1 MALCGNK
8 DNINSSG
15 TVTVNYANLTVTG
28 TGTTF
33 GAAGAGHTEARVGD
47 VIRFGQAFGG
57 RDGYSGD
64 AVIVSIASTLECTID
79 GTSGL
84 SGAEIFNSAYQ
95 VNQCPKFHTKD
106 AAANQRSASDAKRGV
121 LYTGVTTAAVAIGAT
136 IIQVSGSPQSDSAA
150 NDHVVVRHGIDGREQ
165 MGKVYAVASEKITL
179 VNAVPRTTFHYRIRP
194 GIGILG
200 VGTRVVEVEE
210 AIINGIAHPL
220 TDIVPGD
227 QFAHGVNRIGI
238 GTVVI
243 PQVIGAEPFAQLTLD
258 AAGLTQAIVKV
269 PVFGSPAEVRR
280 GIANG
285 STVKIRSRET
295 VGSVETQVVGVS
307 TSGSQASQ
315 TTQFE
320 TGVGWVGGSTY
331 NDSAGNMRV
340 KKEILVAMS
349 GIQTGNLPI
358 YDGNPFA

>member
-1 MALCGNK
+1 MALWGNK

-95 VNQCPKFHTKD
+95 INQCPKFHTKD
-106 AAANQRSASDAKRGV
+106 AAANQRSASDATKGV

-136 IIQVSGSPQSDSAA
+136 IIQVSGSPQLSAAA
-150 NDHVVVRHGIDGREQ
+150 NDHVVVKHGTDGREQ

-179 VNAVPRTTFHYRIRP
+179 VNPVPRTTFHYRIRP

-243 PQVIGAEPFAQLTLD
+243 PQVIGAEPFAQLTLVG
-258 AAGLTQAIVKV
+258 AGLTQAIVKV
-269 PVFGSPAEVRR
+269 PVFGSPTEIRR
-280 GIANG
+280 GIADD
-285 STVKIRSRET
+285 STVIVKGRET
-295 VGSVETQVVGVS
+295 VGTVETQVVGVS
-307 TSGSQASQ
+307 TAGSRAAQS
-315 TTQFE
+315 TQFE
-320 TGVGWVGGSTY
+320 TGVGWVGVTTYTDSTGS
-331 NDSAGNMRV
+331 MRV

-349 GIQTGNLPI
+349 GIQTGNAPA
-358 YDGNPFA
+358 YDGNPFV

>member
-1 MALCGNK
+1 MALWGNK
-8 DNINSSG
+8 DNITSSG
-15 TVTVNYANLTVTG
+15 TVTVNYADLTVTG

-33 GAAGAGHTEARVGD
+33 GTAGNASVGD

-95 VNQCPKFHTKD
+95 VNQCPKSHTKD
-106 AAANQRSASDAKRGV
+106 AAANQRSASDATRGI
-121 LYTGVTTAAVAIGAT
+121 LYTGVTTASVAIGAT
-136 IIQVSGSPQSDSAA
+136 IIQVSGSPQLSVAA
-150 NDHVVVRHGIDGREQ
+150 GDHVIVKHGQHNREQ
-165 MGKVYAVASEKITL
+165 MGKVYSASAGIITL
-179 VNAVPRTTFHYRIRP
+179 QNATPRTTFHYRIRP
-194 GIGILG
+194 G
-200 VGTRVVEVEE
+200 VGNYAVGADTIELEE
-210 AIINGIAHPL
+210 AINVNLRHVL
-220 TDIVPGD
+220 TDITVGD
-227 QFAHGVNRIGI
+227 TFHHGTNSIGI

-243 PQVIGAEPFAQLTLD
+243 NEAVEPNRAVITLD
-258 AAGLTQAIVKV
+258 TGLTQEIIKI
-269 PVFGSPAEVRR
+269 PVFGSPAQVRR

-285 STVKIRSRET
+285 STVIVRGKET
-295 VGSVETQVVGVS
+295 VGSVETQVVGVGTAGQRLS
-307 TSGSQASQ
+307 V

-320 TGVGWVGGSTY
+320 TGVGWVGVSTY

-358 YDGNPFA
+358 YDANPFA

>member
-1 MALCGNK
+1 MALWGNK

-64 AVIVSIASTLECTID
+64 AVIVSIASTIECTID

-150 NDHVVVRHGIDGREQ
+150 NDHVVVRHGIDGRE
-165 MGKVYAVASEKITL
+165 
-179 VNAVPRTTFHYRIRP
+179 
-194 GIGILG
+194 
-200 VGTRVVEVEE
+200 
-210 AIINGIAHPL
+210 
-220 TDIVPGD
+220 
-227 QFAHGVNRIGI
+227 
-238 GTVVI
+238 
-243 PQVIGAEPFAQLTLD
+243 
-258 AAGLTQAIVKV
+258 
-269 PVFGSPAEVRR
+269 
-280 GIANG
+280 
-285 STVKIRSRET
+285 
-295 VGSVETQVVGVS
+295 
-307 TSGSQASQ
+307 
-315 TTQFE
+315 
-320 TGVGWVGGSTY
+320 
-331 NDSAGNMRV
+331 
-340 KKEILVAMS
+340 
-349 GIQTGNLPI
+349 
-358 YDGNPFA
+358 

>member
-1 MALCGNK
+1 MALWGNK

-95 VNQCPKFHTKD
+95 ISQCPKFHTKD
-106 AAANQRSASDAKRGV
+106 AAANQRSASDPKRDV
-121 LYTGVTTAAVAIGAT
+121 LYTGVTTAAVAIGST
-136 IIQVSGSPQSDSAA
+136 ILQVSGSPQLSVSANDNVIVKHGSDARQQMGTVHSAA
-150 NDHVVVRHGIDGREQ
+150 AGIIRLQ
-165 MGKVYAVASEKITL
+165 SATL
-179 VNAVPRTTFHYRIRP
+179 RTTFHYRIRP
-194 GIGILG
+194 GVGNYA
-200 VGTRVVEVEE
+200 VGTDTIELEE
-210 AIINGIAHPL
+210 AINVNLRHSL
-220 TDIVPGD
+220 TDITAGD
-227 QFAHGVNRIGI
+227 TFHHGSNSIGI
-238 GTVVI
+238 GTVVVNTAVK
-243 PQVIGAEPFAQLTLD
+243 PNRAVITLNGS
-258 AAGLTQAIVKV
+258 GLTQEIVKI

-280 GIANG
+280 GVANG
-285 STVKIRSRET
+285 STVIVRGKET

-320 TGVGWVGGSTY
+320 TGVGWVGVSTY

>member
-1 MALCGNK
+1 MALWGNK

-33 GAAGAGHTEARVGD
+33 GAVAAGHTEARVGD

-64 AVIVSIASTLECTID
+64 AVIVSIGGTQELTID
-79 GTSGL
+79 STAGL

-95 VNQCPKFHTKD
+95 INQCPKSHTKD
-106 AAANQRSASDAKRGV
+106 AAANQRSASVSKKAT

-136 IIQVSGSPQSDSAA
+136 ILVVDGSPQLSVSA
-150 NDHVVVRHGIDGREQ
+150 NDHVIVKHGTDGREQ
-165 MGKVYAVASEKITL
+165 MGKVFSASAGKIIL
-179 VNAVPRTTFHYRIRP
+179 ENAVPRTTFHYRIRP
-194 GIGILG
+194 GVGTLN

-210 AIINGIAHPL
+210 AFINGIAHPL
-220 TDIVPGD
+220 TDILPGD
-227 QFAHGVNRIGI
+227 TFHHGSNSIGI

-243 PQVIGAEPFAQLTLD
+243 PEVIGGAQIAQLTLD
-258 AAGLTQAIVKV
+258 GAGLTQAIVKV
-269 PVFGSPAEVRR
+269 PVFGSPAETRR
-280 GIANG
+280 GVANG
-285 STVKIRSRET
+285 STVIVKGRET
-295 VGSVETQVVGVS
+295 VGTVETQVVGVS
-307 TSGSQASQ
+307 TAGSQAAQ

-320 TGVGWVGGSTY
+320 TGVGWVGVTTYTDSSGS
-331 NDSAGNMRV
+331 MRV

-349 GIQTGNLPI
+349 GIQTGNAPA
-358 YDGNPFA
+358 YDGNPFV

>member
-1 MALCGNK
+1 MALWGNK
-8 DNINSSG
+8 DNIDSSG
-15 TVTVNYANLTVTG
+15 TVTVNYADLKVTG

-33 GAAGAGHTEARVGD
+33 GGVGCAKTGD

-84 SGAEIFNSAYQ
+84 SGAEIFSSAYQ
-95 VNQCPKFHTKD
+95 INQCPKFHTKD
-106 AAANQRSASDAKRGV
+106 AAANQRSASDATRGR
-121 LYTGVTTAAVAIGAT
+121 LYTGVTTAAVAIGST
-136 IIQVSGSPQSDSAA
+136 IITVSGSPQLSVAA
-150 NDHVVVRHGIDGREQ
+150 NDHVVVKHGIDGREQ
-165 MGKVYAVASEKITL
+165 MGTVFSAASEKIIL
-179 VNAVPRTTFHYRIRP
+179 VNAVPRVTFHYRIRP
-194 GIGILG
+194 GVGILG
-200 VGTRVVEVEE
+200 VGTRIVEVEE
-210 AIINGIAHPL
+210 AIINGIKHPL
-220 TDIVPGD
+220 TDIIPGD
-227 QFAHGVNRIGI
+227 TFHHGTNSIGI
-238 GTVVI
+238 GTVII
-243 PQVIGAEPFAQLTLD
+243 PQVIGAEPFAQLTLN

-285 STVKIRSRET
+285 STIIVRGKET

-307 TSGSQASQ
+307 TGGSRAAQS
-315 TTQFE
+315 TQFE
-320 TGVGWVGGSTY
+320 TGVGWVGVSTY
-331 NDSAGNMRV
+331 MASDGAGGQVLRV

-349 GIQTGNLPI
+349 GIQTGNAPI

>member
-1 MALCGNK
+1 MALWGNK

-95 VNQCPKFHTKD
+95 ISQCPKFHTKD

-150 NDHVVVRHGIDGREQ
+150 NDHVVVRHGIDGRQQ
-165 MGKVYAVASEKITL
+165 MGTVHSVASEKITL
-179 VNAVPRTTFHYRIRP
+179 VNPVPRTTFHYRIRP
-194 GIGILG
+194 GVGNYA
-200 VGTRVVEVEE
+200 VGTDTIELEE
-210 AIINGIAHPL
+210 AINVNLRHSL
-220 TDIVPGD
+220 TDITAGD
-227 QFAHGVNRIGI
+227 TFHHGSNSIGI
-238 GTVVI
+238 GTVVVNTAVK
-243 PQVIGAEPFAQLTLD
+243 PNRAVITLNGS
-258 AAGLTQAIVKV
+258 GLTQEIIKI

-320 TGVGWVGGSTY
+320 TGVGWVGVSTY